1 LPFENRIDK
10 PFSGIFEK
18 IGKRKDGFE
27 KPSCLV
33 AGAGFEPIIALAGS
47 VDLPEIQSFVRQ
59 IINLSANS
67 VFQLIAVQK
76 QFTGLF
82 LLAHL
87 GNPQTVGS
95 IWENK
100 K

>member
-1 LPFENRIDK
+1 M
-10 PFSGIFEK
+10 
-18 IGKRKDGFE
+18 
-27 KPSCLV
+27 V

-67 VFQLIAVQK
+67 VFQLIAAQK
-76 QFTGLF
+76 QFAGLF

-95 IWENK
+95 DLQNK
-100 K
+100 KISTNHKD

>member
-1 LPFENRIDK
+1 MV
-10 PFSGIFEK
+10 SAYWM
-18 IGKRKDGFE
+18 
-27 KPSCLV
+27 V